1 MGQREMTS
9 KATFDPQLLTS
20 AAFEKARYQR
30 RWLIESI
37 LLPDQPAVV
46 GGPMKCMKTSLIAD
60 MAISLGTGTPF
71 LNHFKVPKATRA
83 AVFSGESGAAS
94 LQETARRI
102 SESKKTKLRAA
113 NVLWSFD
120 LPRLGRKPDLE
131 RLHTVLKQ
139 NEVAVAFIDPLYL
152 CLLDGAS
159 SASACNLFD
168 VGPLL
173 RRAATVC
180 LTAGATPV
188 LVHHAVKSV
197 AGDHKG
203 HPLGL
208 EQLAFAGIGEFAR
221 QWLLLSRLEPYRSG
235 SGEHRLLM
243 KVEGSAGHS
252 GCWQVEVAEGVLD
265 DDFGGKKWNIRV
277 CPFRAGR
284 AM

>member
-1 MGQREMTS
+1 MTN

-20 AAFEKARYQR
+20 SAFEKARYTR
-30 RWLIESI
+30 RWLIQSI

-46 GGPMKCMKTSLIAD
+46 GGPMKSLKTSLIAD

-71 LNHFKVPKATRA
+71 LGQFKVPKATRA
-83 AVFSGESGAAS
+83 AVFSGESGAAT

-102 SESKKTKLRAA
+102 SDSKKTKLSAA

-120 LPRLGRKPDLE
+120 IPRLGRKGDLE
-131 RLHTVLKQ
+131 RLHTVLKE
-139 NEVAVAFIDPLYL
+139 NGVAVAFIDPLYL
-152 CLLDGAS
+152 CLLDGAA
-159 SASACNLFD
+159 SASASNLFD

-188 LVHHAVKSV
+188 LVHHAVKGV
-197 AGDHKG
+197 ARDHKG
-203 HPLGL
+203 NSLGL
-208 EQLAFAGIGEFAR
+208 DQLAFAGIGEFAR
-221 QWLLLSRLEPYRSG
+221 QWVLISRLEPFRSG

-252 GCWQVEVAEGVLD
+252 GCWQVDVAEGVLD
-265 DDFGGKKWNIRV
+265 DDFGGKRWSIRV
-277 CPFRAGR
+277 CPSQAGR
-284 AM
+284 VG